1 MTRYTDEW
9 LDAKLANIQRWKA
22 QEAARSAAKQS
33 TSGGVETSIAGEPG
47 LSSPGAGA
55 SSKVLAPISTA
66 GAASPA
72 GVPSNPVAAP
82 APDDVQ
88 WICAPCGARHCNGMR
103 DEHIATWHIGRCD
116 ICADETAV
124 TEPRDFG
131 YLKATKADAATD
143 RTLSDKSANGQRRT
157 VPSLGGAAAASSGTH
172 KYRNKPT
179 DGYHSKREARRA
191 AALRL
196 MQEAGQIRDLREQVE
211 FLLIPRQTRPDG
223 TAERSC
229 SYWAD
234 FVYDEWTADGWR
246 RVVEDVKGMRTR
258 EYVLKRKLM
267 LMVHGVAIR
276 EV

>member
-1 MTRYTDEW
+1 MTRFSDEW
-9 LDAKLANIQRWKA
+9 LDAKMANIQRWKRE
-22 QEAARSAAKQS
+22 EAARSAAIHK
-33 TSGGVETSIAGEPG
+33 
-47 LSSPGAGA
+47 
-55 SSKVLAPISTA
+55 STA

-88 WICAPCGARHCNGMR
+88 WICAPCGAQHCNGMR
-103 DEHIATWHIGRCD
+103 DGHIATWYVGRCD

-157 VPSLGGAAAASSGTH
+157 VPSLGGAAAASSGT

-196 MQEAGQIRDLREQVE
+196 MEEAGQIRDLREQVE

-234 FVYDEWTADGWR
+234 FTYDEWASGEWR
-246 RVVEDVKGMRTR
+246 RVVEDVKGVRTR

>member
-9 LDAKLANIQRWKA
+9 LDAKLANLQRWKRE
-22 QEAARSAAKQS
+22 EAARSAAKQ
-33 TSGGVETSIAGEPG
+33 
-47 LSSPGAGA
+47 
-55 SSKVLAPISTA
+55 STA

-72 GVPSNPVAAP
+72 GVPSTSVAAT
-82 APDDVQ
+82 AP
-88 WICAPCGARHCNGMR
+88 IN
-103 DEHIATWHIGRCD
+103 
-116 ICADETAV
+116 
-124 TEPRDFG
+124 
-131 YLKATKADAATD
+131 ATKADAGD
-143 RTLSDKSANGQRRT
+143 RRSGTPAPNREVAPAVRIRAPD
-157 VPSLGGAAAASSGTH
+157 AASSGTY

-179 DGYHSKREARRA
+179 DGYASKREARRA

-196 MQEAGQIRDLREQVE
+196 MQEAGQIQGLREQVE

-234 FVYDEWTADGWR
+234 FTYDEWTAGGWR

>member
-9 LDAKLANIQRWKA
+9 LDAKLANIQRWKRE
-22 QEAARSAAKQS
+22 EAARSAAKQS
-33 TSGGVETSIAGEPG
+33 T
-47 LSSPGAGA
+47 
-55 SSKVLAPISTA
+55 A

-72 GVPSNPVAAP
+72 GDPLPPVAAP
-82 APDDVQ
+82 AP
-88 WICAPCGARHCNGMR
+88 IN
-103 DEHIATWHIGRCD
+103 
-116 ICADETAV
+116 
-124 TEPRDFG
+124 
-131 YLKATKADAATD
+131 ATKADA
-143 RTLSDKSANGQRRT
+143 
-157 VPSLGGAAAASSGTH
+157 VPPGLPGGPLTAAASSGTY

-179 DGYHSKREARRA
+179 DGYASKREARRA

-196 MQEAGQIRDLREQVE
+196 MQEAGQIQGLREQVE
-211 FLLIPRQTRPDG
+211 FLLIPRQKRPDG

-246 RVVEDVKGMRTR
+246 RVVEDVKGVRTR

>member
-9 LDAKLANIQRWKA
+9 LDAKMANIQRWKA

-33 TSGGVETSIAGEPG
+33 T
-47 LSSPGAGA
+47 
-55 SSKVLAPISTA
+55 A

-72 GVPSNPVAAP
+72 GVPSTPVAAP
-82 APDDVQ
+82 AP
-88 WICAPCGARHCNGMR
+88 
-103 DEHIATWHIGRCD
+103 
-116 ICADETAV
+116 
-124 TEPRDFG
+124 
-131 YLKATKADAATD
+131 
-143 RTLSDKSANGQRRT
+143 
-157 VPSLGGAAAASSGTH
+157 

-179 DGYHSKREARRA
+179 DGYHSKREAKRA

-196 MQEAGQIRDLREQVE
+196 MQEAGQIQGLRELVE

-234 FVYDEWTADGWR
+234 FTYDEWTADGWR
-246 RVVEDVKGMRTR
+246 RVVEDVKGVRTR

>member
-33 TSGGVETSIAGEPG
+33 T
-47 LSSPGAGA
+47 
-55 SSKVLAPISTA
+55 A

-72 GVPSNPVAAP
+72 GVPSTSVAAP
-82 APDDVQ
+82 AP
-88 WICAPCGARHCNGMR
+88 
-103 DEHIATWHIGRCD
+103 
-116 ICADETAV
+116 
-124 TEPRDFG
+124 
-131 YLKATKADAATD
+131 
-143 RTLSDKSANGQRRT
+143 
-157 VPSLGGAAAASSGTH
+157 

-179 DGYHSKREARRA
+179 DGYASKREAKRA

-211 FLLIPRQTRPDG
+211 FLLVPRQKRPDG

-246 RVVEDVKGMRTR
+246 RVVEDVKGVRTR

>member
-9 LDAKLANIQRWKA
+9 LDAKMANIQRWKA
-22 QEAARSAAKQS
+22 QEAARSAAKQ
-33 TSGGVETSIAGEPG
+33 
-47 LSSPGAGA
+47 
-55 SSKVLAPISTA
+55 STA

-103 DEHIATWHIGRCD
+103 DGHIATWHIGRCD

-196 MQEAGQIRDLREQVE
+196 MQEAGQIQGLREQVE

-234 FVYDEWTADGWR
+234 FTYDEWTADGWR
-246 RVVEDVKGMRTR
+246 RVVEDVKGVRTR
-258 EYVLKRKLM
+258 EYVIKRKLM

>member
-9 LDAKLANIQRWKA
+9 LDAKMANIQRWKA

-33 TSGGVETSIAGEPG
+33 T
-47 LSSPGAGA
+47 
-55 SSKVLAPISTA
+55 A

-72 GVPSNPVAAP
+72 GDPLPPVAAP

-131 YLKATKADAATD
+131 YLKATKADAGD
-143 RTLSDKSANGQRRT
+143 RRSGTPAPNREVAPAVRIRAPD
-157 VPSLGGAAAASSGTH
+157 AASSGTH

-234 FVYDEWTADGWR
+234 FTYDEWASGEWR